1 MKPFQYSCP
10 ASLQEAS
17 EGLIHAIGD
26 VRLLAGGT
34 DLTVGLRHGH
44 FQADTVLDLKRVVE
58 MKPKITAS
66 QNEIVLSGFV
76 AMTAIAQSDLINRH
90 FQALAEAADVVGSR
104 QIRNRATLIGN
115 ICNASPA
122 ADTVP
127 VLAACGASVDIFG
140 PQGARSMP
148 VTAFIQG
155 NRKIALAVGELVTAV
170 RLPFK
175 NGQTGTAFGRIT
187 RRRGVD
193 LATVNL
199 CCHIG
204 ATGLATFAFGAAS
217 PRPLVVTDTSGMLCD
232 PNTTE
237 DQIDAVI
244 DGMVAQAKPI
254 SDVRA
259 SADYRV
265 AMLKVLAT
273 RALATALQR
282 QREALADV

>member
-10 ASLQEAS
+10 ATFQEAS
-17 EGLIHAIGD
+17 EWLTEAKGD
-26 VRLLAGGT
+26 VRLLGGGT

-44 FQADTVLDLKRVVE
+44 FQADTVLDLKRIAE
-58 MKPKITAS
+58 MKPKISVAPG
-66 QNEIVLSGFV
+66 EVVLSGFV
-76 AMTAIAQSDLINRH
+76 AMTAIAQSEPINRH

-140 PQGARSMP
+140 PQGARSMT
-148 VTAFIQG
+148 VADFIQG
-155 NRKIALAVGELVTAV
+155 NRKIALSKGEFVTGV
-170 RLPFK
+170 RLPFQS
-175 NGQTGTAFGRIT
+175 GQGGTAFGRIT

-199 CCHIG
+199 CCHVG
-204 ATGLATFAFGAAS
+204 STGHVTIAFGAAS
-217 PRPLVVTDTSGMLCD
+217 PRPLVITDTSGMLAD
-232 PNTTE
+232 PQATE
-237 DQIDAVI
+237 AQIDTVLNE
-244 DGMVAQAKPI
+244 MVAQAKPI
-254 SDVRA
+254 TDVRA
-259 SADYRV
+259 SADYRL
-265 AMLKVLAT
+265 AMLKVLAK

-282 QREALADV
+282 QSEALAHV